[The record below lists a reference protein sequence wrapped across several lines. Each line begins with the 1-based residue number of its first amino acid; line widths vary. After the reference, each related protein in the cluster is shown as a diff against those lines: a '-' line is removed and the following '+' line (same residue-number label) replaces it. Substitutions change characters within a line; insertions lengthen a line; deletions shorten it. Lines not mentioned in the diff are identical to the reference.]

1 MEYSIFSFRLYSITP
16 SIHLSLQ
23 LKAHFKPLLSQFT
36 RSSSFLSVSLLPV
49 NFYSLLRYF
58 NSFSTHTH
66 THTHRRRHIL
76 YAVFE
81 RLLFFFF
88 FCHFK
93 NLGYIPARS
102 QFRLAPVE
110 YVSPLLFFPSGF
122 PCFSFL
128 SLFLSLFRPVL
139 LCETS
144 IFTRLRETANLLQLL
159 LKPSFFFSHPSVP
172 FAASNTS
179 TRPSSRRINL
189 IVNAPERLHTNV
201 FF

>member
-66 THTHRRRHIL
+66 AHTSSSSHSLRGFRKTP
-76 YAVFE
+76 F
-81 RLLFFFF
+81 FFFF

-159 LKPSFFFSHPSVP
+159 LKPSFFFPHPSVP

-189 IVNAPERLHTNV
+189 IVDAPERLHTNV